1 MALLTFTFYLES
13 QEFYDRPK
21 EFMLVEKQRLPK
33 NEDTYPYVC
42 VYLYI
47 LYTHIYIMHKYI
59 LSLYLYELSIYFYTL
74 GLKVLCLNKILSHLR
89 ILNFEIKMVKAL
101 ELEEGRSV
109 SSNRT

>member
-47 LYTHIYIMHKYI
+47 LYTHIYNAQIH
-59 LSLYLYELSIYFYTL
+59 
-74 GLKVLCLNKILSHLR
+74 
-89 ILNFEIKMVKAL
+89 IKFIFI
-101 ELEEGRSV
+101 
-109 SSNRT
+109 